1 MYVIDKLINTSVLIY
16 SMKKNNA
23 GAKIINNKYYGSEL
37 IELIVA
43 NRKNTGNLFLNS
55 AAELYIHVPSKKNK
69 ILL

>member
-1 MYVIDKLINTSVLIY
+1 
-16 SMKKNNA
+16 MKKNNA